1 MSKIDP
7 STPKSELVKNA
18 RQSAVYAAGL
28 GGCLSLLIIGL
39 SIPIGLW
46 LDKAFAVDNHLITF
60 GLILV
65 SVPINIVMLLWVVRK
80 TSARYDPAALRTD
93 TTDELVQEDD
103 NSVGS

>member
-1 MSKIDP
+1 M
-7 STPKSELVKNA
+7 
-18 RQSAVYAAGL
+18 
-28 GGCLSLLIIGL
+28 SLLIIGL

-65 SVPINIVMLLWVVRK
+65 SVPVNIVVLLWVVRK
-80 TSARYDPAALRTD
+80 TSARFDPAVLQED
-93 TTDELVQEDD
+93 TPNELLQEDD

>member
-1 MSKIDP
+1 MSKNDP

-18 RQSAVYAAGL
+18 RRSALYAGGL

-39 SIPIGLW
+39 AIPIGLW
-46 LDKAFAVDNHLITF
+46 LDKTFAVDNHLITF

-65 SVPINIVMLLWVVRK
+65 SVPINIVVMLWVVRK
-80 TSARYDPAALRTD
+80 TSARFDPGKLLEGTQND
-93 TTDELVQEDD
+93 ILQEDD

>member
-1 MSKIDP
+1 VSKIDP

-18 RQSAVYAAGL
+18 RRSAVYAAGL

-39 SIPIGLW
+39 AIPIGLW

-60 GLILV
+60 GLILF
-65 SVPINIVMLLWVVRK
+65 SVPVNIVVLLWVVRR
-80 TSARYDPAALRTD
+80 TSARFNPASLQGRTPN
-93 TTDELVQEDD
+93 ESLQEDD